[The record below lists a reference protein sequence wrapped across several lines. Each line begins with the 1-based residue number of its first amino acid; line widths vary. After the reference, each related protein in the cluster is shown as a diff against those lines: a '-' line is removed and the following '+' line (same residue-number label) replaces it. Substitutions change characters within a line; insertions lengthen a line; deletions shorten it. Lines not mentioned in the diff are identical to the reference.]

1 MGTHQK
7 RATPRRSTSK
17 NIHPP
22 QNKHDCDP
30 KSNAL
35 LVPALLPARGGMG
48 KRTLFQGIDPVS
60 DIEQGLQGVGQD
72 LLNMFDGGTMIVQ
85 EGGLDTID
93 TTLLDELEQ
102 EPDATVSGL
111 TVAVGSEPSGQ
122 MVFKPEQLDIK
133 SGDTV
138 TWLNVDGLEHNI
150 VFSRVPDGVDKSALD
165 QRSIQRRLR
174 LIYFRYA
181 GHLHVL
187 FNTAPVPRDGR
198 QNHRHIM
205 IMRNL
210 MQCECECDR
219 GQF

>member
-1 MGTHQK
+1 MGNLFPFP
-7 RATPRRSTSK
+7 RPPRRSTANLTRK
-17 NIHPP
+17 KAKTNNINP
-22 QNKHDCDP
+22 NMIAIKRATLCLC
-30 KSNAL
+30 L
-35 LVPALLPARGGMG
+35 LSPLVGGMA
-48 KRTLFQGIDPVS
+48 KRTLFQGIDPVA

-165 QRSIQRRLR
+165 HTELFSDGSVSSTFDPPGTYMYFSAPRLCQ
-174 LIYFRYA
+174 
-181 GHLHVL
+181 GMV
-187 FNTAPVPRDGR
+187 GR
-198 QNHRHIM
+198 I
-205 IMRNL
+205 IVT
-210 MQCECECDR
+210 
-219 GQF
+219 

>member
-122 MVFKPEQLDIK
+122 LVFKPEQLDIK

-165 QRSIQRRLR
+165 HTDLFSDGSVSSTFDTPGTYM
-174 LIYFRYA
+174 YFSTP
-181 GHLHVL
+181 HLYQGMV
-187 FNTAPVPRDGR
+187 GR
-198 QNHRHIM
+198 I
-205 IMRNL
+205 IVT
-210 MQCECECDR
+210 
-219 GQF
+219 